1 MKRVEPYRQMVNFL
15 VQTLNDKTYRKKEE
29 AVEMLRRLARTEGG
43 S

>member
-1 MKRVEPYRQMVNFL
+1 MVNFL